1 MSNRQTRIEAEYA
14 RGLADGQR
22 SGATAWHRGAV
33 DYYRAMLEECPPR
46 SSDGQA
52 LREILAYLHGRRM
65 GAKAHGRCV
74 WCDGSGWTVTGI
86 VCRPCSGRGRIAEGC
101 AQ

>member
-1 MSNRQTRIEAEYA
+1 MSRQTRTESEYA
-14 RGLADGQR
+14 RGLSDGQR

-33 DYYRAMLEECPPR
+33 AHYRALLEECPPR

-52 LREILAYLHGRRM
+52 LREILAYLAGRVRGAETHGL
-65 GAKAHGRCV
+65 CI

-86 VCRPCSGRGRIAEGC
+86 VCRPCGGRGRIAEGGER
-101 AQ
+101 